1 MPLSYPD
8 DNIPTPAAF
17 CVYNGSFDIARS
29 VRSVSESTLF
39 RDVFLIFPYINDTST
54 IFNPH
59 GLQEFAILYNN
70 IMIFLHIYICST
82 YIYVGLLFNENNS
95 YTFPHWCIETL
106 VEHHKSHVDGE
117 VHLKIMVEAFFFTI
131 NFKYLKEQ
139 NKLKF
144 QYINNMYKSRFVH
157 VYKIKINPR
166 LIISFTRKNLFITSK
181 LLRKFLIVINR
192 K

>member
-1 MPLSYPD
+1 MDYKNLL
-8 DNIPTPAAF
+8 F
-17 CVYNGSFDIARS
+17 CIIILWSF
-29 VRSVSESTLF
+29 
-39 RDVFLIFPYINDTST
+39 Y
-54 IFNPH
+54 
-59 GLQEFAILYNN
+59 
-70 IMIFLHIYICST
+70 IYICST
-82 YIYVGLLFNENNS
+82 YIYVGLLFNVNNS

-144 QYINNMYKSRFVH
+144 QYINNMCKSRFVH

-192 K
+192 KLCRYNEKIMLFLRANCIIITKKLCCFYEKII